1 VLFAASPGG
10 PFEPVNARTLL
21 SSAFLHSRAPGLGF
35 YVVRTRDLSGRLSTQ
50 SEPVQA
56 PA

>member
-1 VLFAASPGG
+1 
-10 PFEPVNARTLL
+10 VNARTLL